1 MSMPEWLLQIVAG
14 VALLAAALS
23 AGHLVAVR
31 AWTRPAIDADIAL
44 SHVLMGIA
52 LAGALVAG
60 LRTLPNTAWAVVFAV
75 MTAWFDWRLWQESR
89 ERGAAAAIR
98 GPYAPHLVYSA
109 ALLYLFIALP
119 RPSPAG
125 SGMAGMSGM
134 TGMSSSM
141 PGMVGGS
148 SGAMG
153 TLSAPTL
160 AFAFTVLL
168 IAFTVRDLDRPAIA
182 DGRAPASGLVKGG
195 RVALG
200 VTTAFIL
207 IIMI

>member
-1 MSMPEWLLQIVAG
+1 MSMPDWLLGIFAG

-23 AGHLVAVR
+23 AGHLVAAR
-31 AWTRPAIDADIAL
+31 AWAGPAIEADIAL

-60 LRTLPNTAWAVVFAV
+60 LKTLPNTVWAVVFAAL
-75 MTAWFDWRLWQESR
+75 TAWFDWRLWQQSR

-98 GPYAPHLVYSA
+98 GPYAPHLVCSA

-119 RPSPAG
+119 HSSSGG
-125 SGMAGMSGM
+125 SGLAGMSGM
-134 TGMSSSM
+134 PGMSSSM

-148 SGAMG
+148 SSGLG

-168 IAFTVRDLDRPAIA
+168 IAFTVRDLDRPAIT
-182 DGRAPASGLVKGG
+182 DGSARASGLVKGG

-200 VTTAFIL
+200 ITTAFIL

>member
-1 MSMPEWLLQIVAG
+1 MSMPDWLLQIVAG

-44 SHVLMGIA
+44 SPVLLGVA
-52 LAGALVAG
+52 LARGGG
-60 LRTLPNTAWAVVFAV
+60 LRPLPNTAWAVVFAV

-134 TGMSSSM
+134 TGMPSSM

-148 SGAMG
+148 SGPMG

>member
-1 MSMPEWLLQIVAG
+1 MSMPDWLLQIVAG

-23 AGHLVAVR
+23 AGHLVVAR
-31 AWTRPAIDADIAL
+31 AWTRPAIEADLAL

-75 MTAWFDWRLWQESR
+75 LTAWFDWRLWQESR
-89 ERGAAAAIR
+89 ERGAATAIR

-119 RPSPAG
+119 RPSPGG

-134 TGMSSSM
+134 

-148 SGAMG
+148 SSAMG

-160 AFAFTVLL
+160 AFAFTALL
-168 IAFTVRDLDRPAIA
+168 IAFTIRDLDQPAVA
-182 DGRAPASGLVKGG
+182 NGYTGASGLVKGG